1 MKLTKT
7 LLEELVREAV
17 KKKFSKQQHKIR
29 RYVNKLKNEKEIEE
43 DVWRLARRSIY
54 KDPSGKSA
62 LEIVKKALAQKKGQ
76 PAQQQPQQKQAV
88 KPGGSQQPAAPQG
101 PPEEKH
107 APAVQKQQSRED
119 AIYKASNIEKDPYAD
134 PKVKKRMQLNLDRMA
149 QILSAR
155 RRRKLLRDPKT
166 RNNDKLVNAAKDS
179 VLKML
184 MRFTFDEKWIP
195 KTGLQGLNQ
204 QQRKDFIKIVGWNPW
219 EKK

>member
-7 LLEELVREAV
+7 LLEELIREVV
-17 KKKFSKQQHKIR
+17 K
-29 RYVNKLKNEKEIEE
+29 E
-43 DVWRLARRSIY
+43 
-54 KDPSGKSA
+54 
-62 LEIVKKALAQKKGQ
+62 
-76 PAQQQPQQKQAV
+76 
-88 KPGGSQQPAAPQG
+88 G
-101 PPEEKH
+101 PPEEAR
-107 APAVQKQQSRED
+107 APAVQEQQSRED
-119 AIYKASNIEKDPYAD
+119 AIYKASGIKEDPYAD